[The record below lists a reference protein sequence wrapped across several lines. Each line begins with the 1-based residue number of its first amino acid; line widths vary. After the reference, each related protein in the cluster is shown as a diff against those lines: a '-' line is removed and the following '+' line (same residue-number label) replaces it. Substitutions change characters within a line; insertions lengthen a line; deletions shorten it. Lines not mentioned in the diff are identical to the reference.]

1 MAAGKRM
8 RPTGRTSAW
17 LRAALA
23 ALALAVISGAWPALE
38 SGLVQRNVATVRAV
52 RQQAL
57 ARSKEILTGTNAYPD
72 ITESLPAVLAVAPR
86 AASGEAAKVNALSL
100 PRLRLA
106 EPFEALR
113 DKSDRILAATGARP
127 KVFLATLGAPADFT
141 ASRRGDR
148 AFRLAIPRECSRRS
162 PTSTAICTP
171 PSPPCAPAGEPT

>member
-1 MAAGKRM
+1 M
-8 RPTGRTSAW
+8 
-17 LRAALA
+17 RAA
-23 ALALAVISGAWPALE
+23 
-38 SGLVQRNVATVRAV
+38 

-113 DKSDRILAATGARP
+113 DKSDHIFAATGSRP

-141 ASRRGDR
+141 AR
-148 AFRLAIPRECSRRS
+148 ANFAANFFEAGGFQAVSGV
-162 PTSTAICTP
+162 
-171 PSPPCAPAGEPT
+171 PSDYRAAQAATVH